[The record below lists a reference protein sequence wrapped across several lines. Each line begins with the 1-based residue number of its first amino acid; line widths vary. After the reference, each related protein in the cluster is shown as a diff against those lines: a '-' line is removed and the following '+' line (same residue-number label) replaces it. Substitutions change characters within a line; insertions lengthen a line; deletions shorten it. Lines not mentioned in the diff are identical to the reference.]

1 MSELVINVDLLEKSG
16 LSIEKF
22 VTLQAIVEEVD
33 LPHFRLSSDEII
45 SELEADMYIKVIG
58 DEIFPRQK
66 AIDLFKAESKTVSFE
81 EFWER
86 WHETTKQPK
95 TDKVAAEKH
104 WRRLKNKE
112 KHLAIKHIEK
122 YYRSLSDKRFCK
134 KARTYLA
141 DKNFYDEFDS
151 LETREDFFTTKV

>member
-1 MSELVINVDLLEKSG
+1 MLELVINVDLLEKSG

-66 AIDLFKAESKTVSFE
+66 AIDLFKAESRTVSFE
-81 EFWER
+81 EFW
-86 WHETTKQPK
+86 
-95 TDKVAAEKH
+95 
-104 WRRLKNKE
+104 
-112 KHLAIKHIEK
+112 
-122 YYRSLSDKRFCK
+122 
-134 KARTYLA
+134 
-141 DKNFYDEFDS
+141 
-151 LETREDFFTTKV
+151 

>member
-1 MSELVINVDLLEKSG
+1 MRELLINLDLLEKSG
-16 LSIEKF
+16 LSVEKF
-22 VTLQAIVEEVD
+22 VTLQAVVEEVD
-33 LPHFRLSSDEII
+33 LPHFRLSSDEIV
-45 SELEADMYIKVIG
+45 SELEADMYIKVID

-66 AIDLFKAESKTVSFE
+66 AIDLFKAESKTVTFE
-81 EFWER
+81 DFWTA
-86 WHETTKQPK
+86 WHEITKQPK

-112 KHLAIKHIEK
+112 KQLAIRQIEN
-122 YYRSLSDKRFCK
+122 YYKSLSDKRFCK

-151 LETREDFFTTKV
+151 LQTSEDYFTTKV